1 MSEKQKKIMVRTV
14 AIVLALLMVG
24 GSASVIVTILLG

>member
-1 MSEKQKKIMVRTV
+1 MSEKHKKIMVRTI

-24 GSASVIVTILLG
+24 GAASVIVTVFMG

>member
-1 MSEKQKKIMVRTV
+1 MSEKQKKIMIRTV